1 MESILKFF
9 AALLVLLTSC
19 TTKAQGWTQL
29 DNLPAQPFTAFEVID
44 GKIYAAS
51 GNSLYTSTNGG
62 ETWSETDFTNQPDA
76 FIYSFKKF
84 GSRIFAGTTKGV
96 FSAPAN
102 NVSALWNH
110 DINTLPINGF
120 SEKDNVLYAAV
131 EGFGVMRYNG
141 VFWMGM
147 NAGLP
152 TYSYN
157 VEKIIAT
164 PNGLFAMAGAN
175 GTFYRYDFAQGQW
188 IEDYFSDEG
197 LLPGL
202 MTQDVLMLNGV
213 LYMSTYNKL
222 LRSDDLGD
230 NWSADQTGLPSGQ
243 WRFMHAGHQ
252 NMYAITTDGDDITK
266 LNKRP
271 LDAPAGTAWNNDS
284 EVLPWFTFAMAEHDG
299 KIFMAALDG
308 VYVYDTTMGNGGHA
322 LKNTTLYPNPSADGR
337 FTLQTDAFIDEIT
350 VHDLSGRTLLADKAI
365 DNGYTFTIN
374 TPGLFI
380 VNATKGQTTQSY
392 KIAVK

>member
-1 MESILKFF
+1 MESILKFLGAVLALF
-9 AALLVLLTSC
+9 ASC
-19 TTKAQGWTQL
+19 TAEAQGWTQL

-44 GKIYAAS
+44 GKIFAAS
-51 GNSLYTSTNGG
+51 GNSLYTSTNAG
-62 ETWSETDFTNQPDA
+62 ETWSENDFTNQPDA

-84 GSRIFAGTTKGV
+84 GNRIFAGTTKGV

-147 NAGLP
+147 NTGLP

-157 VEKIIAT
+157 VEKVIAT
-164 PNGLFAMAGAN
+164 PNHLFAMAGAN

-188 IEDYFSDEG
+188 VEDYFSDEG

-202 MTQDVLMLNGV
+202 MTQDVLMLDGV
-213 LYMSTYNKL
+213 LYMSTYNML

-230 NWSADQTGLPSGQ
+230 NWNADQTGLPSGQ
-243 WRFMHAGHQ
+243 WRFMYAGHE
-252 NMYAITTDGDDITK
+252 NMYAITTDGDTTTK
-266 LNKRP
+266 LNRRP
-271 LDAPAGTAWNNDS
+271 HGATTGTTWSDDS
-284 EVLPWFTFAMAEHDG
+284 EILPWFTFAMAEHDG

-308 VYVYDTTMGNGGHA
+308 VYTYDSTMGNGEHG
-322 LKNTTLYPNPSADGR
+322 LKNVAVYPNPSADGR
-337 FTLQTDAFIDEIT
+337 FTLQTDIAIDEIT
-350 VHDLSGRTLLADKAI
+350 VYDLSGRTLLTDKAI
-365 DNGYTFTIN
+365 DNGYTFTIT